1 MDRRRRLRKKMSFA
15 WLQPLMEKEQAIIG
29 RDWPK
34 RPTIEALLQY
44 LYEQGLASRRVALEE
59 LFTPSTMRDI
69 PLSEGQL
76 V

>member
-1 MDRRRRLRKKMSFA
+1 
-15 WLQPLMEKEQAIIG
+15 MEKEQAIIG
-29 RDWPK
+29 GDWYPYGIEPN
-34 RPTIEALLQY
+34 RPTIEGLLQY